1 MWFFITVLIGAW
13 AATDPVLSAVEQ
25 AQSLALKKN
34 RKEACAVLNRCFA
47 ATPAQARGRAKLI
60 ETLNQISKV
69 FFTDKGQQLFESGQV
84 NLFENPDLALTQLR
98 EAEHLEDE
106 NILVLAHLARAQIIK
121 GDCDSALVSLELAR
135 SLNPHA
141 VEPAVLELRAL
152 ICAKRYD
159 IFREKIKSAP
169 STEKWDSAFAQFLQ
183 GQEHIRLNSTHKAF
197 EILNRVTEE
206 FPQFPEAYYYLAK
219 AGESLEKD
227 TSAWLQK
234 YSTLCKGLT
243 LRDRKKFLY
252 EPQLCGR
259 VKEVDDE
266 LATKKTDS

>member
-1 MWFFITVLIGAW
+1 MWFLLIIIAW
-13 AATDPVLSAVEQ
+13 ASPEPIQSAVEQ

-34 RKEACAVLNRCFA
+34 RKEACAILNRAYA
-47 ATPAQARGRAKLI
+47 ATPSQARGRPKLI

-69 FFTDKGQQLFESGQV
+69 FFTDKGQKLYESGQV
-84 NLFENPDLALTQLR
+84 NLFENPDLALNQLR

-141 VEPAVLELRAL
+141 PEPAVLELRAL
-152 ICAKRYD
+152 ICAKRFE
-159 IFREKIKSAP
+159 IFREKMKTPMAF
-169 STEKWDSAFAQFLQ
+169 EKWESAFTQYLY
-183 GQEHIRLNSTHKAF
+183 GQEQIRLNSTHKAF
-197 EILNRVTEE
+197 DVLSRVTDE

-219 AGESLEKD
+219 AGEALEKD
-227 TSAWLQK
+227 TQPWLRK
-234 YSTLCKGLT
+234 YSALCKGLT

-252 EPQLCGR
+252 EPQLCSR

-266 LATKKTDS
+266 LASKKTDS